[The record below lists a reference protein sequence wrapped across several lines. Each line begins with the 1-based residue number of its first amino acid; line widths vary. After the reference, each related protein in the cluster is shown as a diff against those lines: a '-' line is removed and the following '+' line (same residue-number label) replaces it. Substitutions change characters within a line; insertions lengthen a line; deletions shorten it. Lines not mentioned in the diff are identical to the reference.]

1 MALLWPH
8 LAGSIAP
15 FRQKSVSSQNV
26 AGRRQRSV
34 CAQRRVTT
42 ESVEIRLVPVCD
54 MMCSSL
60 QHEGIVSVRRYHSHY
75 PQSPPHRRHAQDMR
89 TPYSQCNHV
98 TCISDVAAAPAAAMA
113 AAMAVATR
121 RRRRPGCGGVVS
133 TYAHMVTFITRSSP
147 RGLSHDLP
155 CASCSLRP
163 ATVLSTYWT
172 APTW

>member
-34 CAQRRVTT
+34 CAQRQVTT

-89 TPYSQCNHV
+89 TAYSQCNHV
-98 TCISDVAAAPAAAMA
+98 TCISDEAAAAAPAAAA
-113 AAMAVATR
+113 AGEIGCGAA
-121 RRRRPGCGGVVS
+121 GCGGGGGGACTAV
-133 TYAHMVTFITRSSP
+133 
-147 RGLSHDLP
+147 
-155 CASCSLRP
+155 P
-163 ATVLSTYWT
+163 AAA
-172 APTW
+172 APDHNPEKWSEP